1 MLTRRPFL
9 AKMLGLVSLQPLV
22 SWGQDATKRLL
33 PKNPPVWTGFGL
45 NGGSEQARYDLTRAY
60 VKKTSGF
67 ELSDSRAFLS
77 LSKDLKNLLANQQ
90 KGKIEFKDKVEFGEN
105 LLLGFAHDYE
115 TTFGARF
122 ERNGESANTLFIFM
136 AGVGLILNFDKSSG
150 WRIVSSFPFLLRME
164 QPAGDLNN
172 IKEKAVGYMAD
183 AYKSYS
189 KAFSQMVGRFNKW
202 DQGFSTNTFARLT
215 KSSIH
220 KDALEKLSA
229 YKIQNFLNEELIGF
243 STNAALCNNLDIPLL
258 PFQEND
264 ALGKRYAVKFSDD
277 LSAQSAQ
284 ISIPEADL
292 KFEIV
297 LRFVDKQVTVSSQKG
312 VNIVRRKVVIR
323 LIVMD
328 YQETFINVL
337 ASSTGEDRM
346 PLNTTEDDTPE
357 RDIVFFD
364 RLIDQTLNN
373 LLMGMVTKNESQLAS
388 VEVKLSSLAP
398 AIPRLLKLCANTR

>member
-1 MLTRRPFL
+1 MLKRRSLFASLVPFAAL
-9 AKMLGLVSLQPLV
+9 TPFI
-22 SWGQDATKRLL
+22 SWGQEAAKRIF

-45 NGGSEQARYDLTRAY
+45 NGGSDQARYELTRAF

-67 ELSDSRAFLS
+67 ELSNSQAFNFLI
-77 LSKDLKNLLANQQ
+77 KDLTNLLATQQ
-90 KGKIEFKDKVEFGEN
+90 KGKVEFKEKVEFGEN

-115 TTFGARF
+115 TTFGGRL
-122 ERNGESANTLFIFM
+122 EINGESANTVYIFM
-136 AGVGLILNFDKSSG
+136 SGVGLILTFDKSTG
-150 WRIVSSFPFLLRME
+150 WRIVSSFPFMLRME
-164 QPAGDLNN
+164 QPGEDL
-172 IKEKAVGYMAD
+172 KDVKAKAIGYMGAV
-183 AYKSYS
+183 YTSYG
-189 KAFSQMVGRFNKW
+189 KAFSLMVGRFNKW
-202 DQGFSTNTFARLT
+202 DQGFSTNNFARLT

-220 KDALEKLSA
+220 KEALEKLSL
-229 YKIQNFLNEELIGF
+229 YRIQNFLNQEFIGF
-243 STNAALCNNLDIPLL
+243 TTSSALCNNLDIPLL

-264 ALGKRYAVKFSDD
+264 ALGKRYAVKFSND
-277 LSAQSAQ
+277 LSAQDQ

-323 LIVMD
+323 LIVID

-346 PLNTTEDDTPE
+346 PLNTTEDDTPD

>member
-1 MLTRRPFL
+1 MLKRRSLFASLVPFAAL
-9 AKMLGLVSLQPLV
+9 TPFI
-22 SWGQDATKRLL
+22 SWGQETARRLL

-45 NGGSEQARYDLTRAY
+45 NGSSEQARYDLTRTY
-60 VKKTSGF
+60 VKQTSGF
-67 ELSDSRAFLS
+67 ELSDSQAFNFLI
-77 LSKDLKNLLANQQ
+77 KDLTSLLATQQ
-90 KGKIEFKDKVEFGEN
+90 KGKVEFKEKVEFGEN

-115 TTFGARF
+115 TSFGGRL
-122 ERNGESANTLFIFM
+122 ERNGVSANTVYIFM
-136 AGVGLILNFDKSSG
+136 SGVGLILTFDKSIG
-150 WRIVSSFPFLLRME
+150 WRIVSSFPFMLRME
-164 QPAGDLNN
+164 QPWDDL
-172 IKEKAVGYMAD
+172 KDVKSKAISYMGA
-183 AYKSYS
+183 AYTSYG

-202 DQGFSTNTFARLT
+202 DQGFNANNFARLT

-220 KDALEKLSA
+220 KEALEKLTL
-229 YKIQNFLNEELIGF
+229 YRIQNFLNQEFIGF
-243 STNAALCNNLDIPLL
+243 TTSSALCNNLDIPLL

-264 ALGKRYAVKFSDD
+264 ALSKRYAVKFSND
-277 LSAQSAQ
+277 LSAQSQ
-284 ISIPEADL
+284 INIPEADL

-323 LIVMD
+323 LIVID

-373 LLMGMVTKNESQLAS
+373 LLMGIVTKNESQLAS

>member
-1 MLTRRPFL
+1 MLKRRSLFASLVPFAAL
-9 AKMLGLVSLQPLV
+9 TPFI
-22 SWGQDATKRLL
+22 SWGQEAAKRIF

-45 NGGSEQARYDLTRAY
+45 NGGSDQARYELTRAF

-67 ELSDSRAFLS
+67 ELSNSQAFNFLI
-77 LSKDLKNLLANQQ
+77 KDLTNLLATQQ
-90 KGKIEFKDKVEFGEN
+90 KGKVEFKEKVEFGEN

-115 TTFGARF
+115 TTFGGRL
-122 ERNGESANTLFIFM
+122 EINGESANTVYIFM
-136 AGVGLILNFDKSSG
+136 SGVGLILTFDKSTG
-150 WRIVSSFPFLLRME
+150 WRIVSSFPFMLRME
-164 QPAGDLNN
+164 QPGEDL
-172 IKEKAVGYMAD
+172 KDVKAKAIGYMGAV
-183 AYKSYS
+183 YTSYG
-189 KAFSQMVGRFNKW
+189 KAFSLMVGRFNKW
-202 DQGFSTNTFARLT
+202 DQGFSTNNFARLT

-220 KDALEKLSA
+220 KEALEKLSL
-229 YKIQNFLNEELIGF
+229 YRIQNFLNQEFIGF
-243 STNAALCNNLDIPLL
+243 TTSSALCNNLDIPLL

-264 ALGKRYAVKFSDD
+264 ALGKRYAVKFSND
-277 LSAQSAQ
+277 LSAQDQ

-323 LIVMD
+323 LIVID

-346 PLNTTEDDTPE
+346 PLNTTGDDTPE

>member
-1 MLTRRPFL
+1 
-9 AKMLGLVSLQPLV
+9 
-22 SWGQDATKRLL
+22 
-33 PKNPPVWTGFGL
+33 
-45 NGGSEQARYDLTRAY
+45 
-60 VKKTSGF
+60 
-67 ELSDSRAFLS
+67 
-77 LSKDLKNLLANQQ
+77 
-90 KGKIEFKDKVEFGEN
+90 
-105 LLLGFAHDYE
+105 
-115 TTFGARF
+115 
-122 ERNGESANTLFIFM
+122 
-136 AGVGLILNFDKSSG
+136 
-150 WRIVSSFPFLLRME
+150 
-164 QPAGDLNN
+164 
-172 IKEKAVGYMAD
+172 
-183 AYKSYS
+183 
-189 KAFSQMVGRFNKW
+189 
-202 DQGFSTNTFARLT
+202 
-215 KSSIH
+215 
-220 KDALEKLSA
+220 
-229 YKIQNFLNEELIGF
+229 
-243 STNAALCNNLDIPLL
+243 LDIPLL

-264 ALGKRYAVKFSDD
+264 ALSKRYAVKFSND
-277 LSAQSAQ
+277 LSAQDQ
-284 ISIPEADL
+284 IIIPEADL

-398 AIPRLLKLCANTR
+398 AIPRLLQLCANTR

>member
-1 MLTRRPFL
+1 MLKRRSLFASLVPFAAL
-9 AKMLGLVSLQPLV
+9 TPFI
-22 SWGQDATKRLL
+22 SWGQEAAKRIF

-45 NGGSEQARYDLTRAY
+45 NGGSDQARYELTRAF

-67 ELSDSRAFLS
+67 ELSNSQAFNFLI
-77 LSKDLKNLLANQQ
+77 KDLTNLLATQQ
-90 KGKIEFKDKVEFGEN
+90 KGKVEFKEKVEFGEN

-115 TTFGARF
+115 TTFGGRL
-122 ERNGESANTLFIFM
+122 EINGESANTVYIFM
-136 AGVGLILNFDKSSG
+136 SGVGLILTFDKSTG
-150 WRIVSSFPFLLRME
+150 WRIVSSFPFMLRME
-164 QPAGDLNN
+164 QPGEDL
-172 IKEKAVGYMAD
+172 KDVKAKAIGYMGAV
-183 AYKSYS
+183 YTSYG
-189 KAFSQMVGRFNKW
+189 KAFSLMVGRFNKW
-202 DQGFSTNTFARLT
+202 DQGFSTNNFARLT

-220 KDALEKLSA
+220 KEALEKLSL
-229 YKIQNFLNEELIGF
+229 YRIQNFLNQEFIGF
-243 STNAALCNNLDIPLL
+243 TTSSALCNNLDIPLL

-264 ALGKRYAVKFSDD
+264 ALGKRYAVKFSND
-277 LSAQSAQ
+277 LSAQDQ

-323 LIVMD
+323 LIVID

>member
-1 MLTRRPFL
+1 MLKRRSLFASLVPFAAL
-9 AKMLGLVSLQPLV
+9 TPFI
-22 SWGQDATKRLL
+22 SWGQEAAKRIF

-45 NGGSEQARYDLTRAY
+45 NGGSDQARYELTRAF

-67 ELSDSRAFLS
+67 ELSNSQAFNFLI
-77 LSKDLKNLLANQQ
+77 KDLTNLLATQQ
-90 KGKIEFKDKVEFGEN
+90 KGKVEFKEKVEFGEN

-115 TTFGARF
+115 TTFGGRL
-122 ERNGESANTLFIFM
+122 EINGESANTVYIFM
-136 AGVGLILNFDKSSG
+136 SGVGLILTFDKSTG
-150 WRIVSSFPFLLRME
+150 WRIVSSFPFMLRME
-164 QPAGDLNN
+164 QPGEDL
-172 IKEKAVGYMAD
+172 KDVKAKAIGYMGAV
-183 AYKSYS
+183 YTSYG
-189 KAFSQMVGRFNKW
+189 KAFSLMVGRFNKW
-202 DQGFSTNTFARLT
+202 DQGFSTNNFARLT

-220 KDALEKLSA
+220 KEALEKLSL
-229 YKIQNFLNEELIGF
+229 YRIQNFLNQEFIGF
-243 STNAALCNNLDIPLL
+243 TTSSALCNNLDIPLL

-264 ALGKRYAVKFSDD
+264 ALGKRYAVKFSND
-277 LSAQSAQ
+277 LSAQDQ

-346 PLNTTEDDTPE
+346 PLNTTEDDTPD